1 VPVPRRSC
9 PAPAPEGRVS
19 SVIQVPPTGALVFVS
34 ADVDGLELRT
44 LAQACLLLVGRSRLA
59 EVLNSGEDPHLH
71 MGANMLGIS
80 YPEAC
85 ARHEQEIEARSAAR
99 DHFKAQGFPDAE
111 AAVKAEENVP
121 APVDDARQAGK
132 VANFGFPGGLGAD
145 KLILFARKTYKV
157 RLTVEKAK
165 ELKATW
171 LRTFPEFRA
180 YFDRINGMMTPQGV
194 TLTHLFSNR
203 IRGGA
208 PYCAACNSYFQGLGA
223 DATGNALFLISEACY
238 TETPCRACNLVLD
251 GGIRAADLFPD
262 PCSWCAGTGVSPL
275 FGTRLVNYIHDDFMI
290 ETPEYK
296 AHEVAFELVRI
307 MKEGMAPYLPDVPAT
322 AKPKAMRYWSKV
334 AKQVWIADANAP
346 AVPGKEGKR
355 LVAWPKAA

>member
-1 VPVPRRSC
+1 VPLCTRPGAAS
-9 PAPAPEGRVS
+9 APEVCLS
-19 SVIQVPPTGALVFVS
+19 SLVQAPPAGALVFVS

-85 ARHEQEIEARSAAR
+85 ARHAQEIEARSEAR
-99 DHFKAQGFPDAE
+99 DHFKGLGFADAE
-111 AAVKAEENVP
+111 ASVKAADAVP

-238 TETPCRACNLVLD
+238 TATPCRACEGDGVLL
-251 GGIRAADLFPD
+251 GPGPSVRARCD
-262 PCSWCAGTGVSPL
+262 WCAGTGVSPL

-307 MKEGMAPYLPDVPAT
+307 MKEGMAPYLPNVPAT
-322 AKPKAMRYWSKV
+322 AKPKIMRYWSKD
-334 AKQVWIADANAP
+334 AKQVWVPDSNAP

>member
-1 VPVPRRSC
+1 LTALVRAPVLQ
-9 PAPAPEGRVS
+9 A
-19 SVIQVPPTGALVFVS
+19 PPTGALVFVS

-71 MGANMLGIS
+71 MGSNMLGIS
-80 YPEAC
+80 YADAV

-99 DHFKAQGFPDAE
+99 DRFKAQGLPDAE
-111 AAVKAEENVP
+111 ASVAAAAEVP

-157 RLTVEKAK
+157 RLTLEKAK
-165 ELKATW
+165 ELKQTW

-180 YFDRINGMMTPQGV
+180 YFDRINAMMTPQGV

-223 DATGNALFLISEACY
+223 DATGNALFLISETCY
-238 TETPCRACNLVLD
+238 TETPCRACAGSCYGPAPANDGVL
-251 GGIRAADLFPD
+251 IRPACLWCKD
-262 PCSWCAGTGVSPL
+262 PSGRSSGVSAL

-296 AHEVAFELVRI
+296 AHEVAFELVRV
-307 MKEGMAPYLPDVPAT
+307 MKEGMAPYLPAVPAT
-322 AKPKAMRYWSKV
+322 AKPKAMRYWSKD